1 MPARAMST
9 FTDHFKVL
17 GLLWKIKS
25 LKAVMLGYSASA
37 CLGWSSNMH
46 FFFFNSITLKQYHSN
61 ILVVNCFGLFLM
73 MSHLACSLWR
83 LTGVGISKYELV
95 ELSRKPQV
103 SLVWARC

>member
-46 FFFFNSITLKQYHSN
+46 FFFF
-61 ILVVNCFGLFLM
+61 
-73 MSHLACSLWR
+73 
-83 LTGVGISKYELV
+83 LTVL
-95 ELSRKPQV
+95 L
-103 SLVWARC
+103 